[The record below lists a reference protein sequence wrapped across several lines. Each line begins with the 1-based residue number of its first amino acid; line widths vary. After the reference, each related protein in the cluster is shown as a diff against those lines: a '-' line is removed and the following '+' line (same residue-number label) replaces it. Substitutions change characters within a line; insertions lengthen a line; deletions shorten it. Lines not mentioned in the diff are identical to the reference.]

1 MGGLNRSPGGP
12 APEPGRLR
20 DRILDLVVT
29 QLEAFEAT
37 HCPGFRLPGS
47 FAGHPTGPDVR
58 ADLMFTLGHLA
69 DAGVEVVAG
78 RAPDEVIAEHLAAVD
93 GPGTHT
99 FFSYRVAET
108 LARHGPF
115 AHNPLLAGL
124 PDERRDAVA
133 AACDSSDW
141 VELLDSGLLPR
152 NYAAVL
158 ARVELARHRLG
169 LTGETARLDDLV
181 GRTVGLLGANPYRYL
196 DDSNRRIGRYDI
208 YTVDVWLFCEP
219 LASRIGPCWAEGLE
233 AAVTLVDAVC
243 GPDGSA
249 VPWGRSTGPLAQAL
263 TLELVALG
271 HARGLLA
278 PGPRWWRRAD
288 AALGSLGAAFHD
300 GICDAHRHRD
310 QDGYR
315 GPARRLQLSLDLL
328 GKLAWSALQLGTAG
342 AAGTADTPA
351 APGVAP
357 VAEGPA
363 PRDRLLVFE
372 PPGVAGQA
380 AVWVHESPTLRFAW
394 PLVGGTRSHYLPG
407 PACPG
412 SFEAPVDR
420 DLPCW
425 TPLVIRGRRRS
436 VGGGRPAEVRLEGD
450 TLVAV
455 WDRHWPAAELEPD
468 PDRAIPGGRHSR
480 VRVEA
485 RTIVLA
491 DELWFD
497 TTPDVLTYLVPEAPH
512 RPLRVEAS
520 ASTGDRTPVPVRVAT
535 VDTDGLAE
543 WRSPWSSL
551 PRCHQVDLT
560 PASRVRVQLR
570 VTPLLRVASSAH
582 GHHYHR
588 SLYGPLRDRVR
599 AVPSP
604 LGPLGDRS
612 VPLAALDL
620 FHLHWPEWLAFDDL
634 DAHRQ
639 LIATLA
645 DAGIPVVWTAHN
657 LTPHDRRPDVW
668 DPIYGAW
675 AAAVAAVIHHSRWGR
690 DRMLARYRFAPRA
703 RHVVIPHGHFGDLWA
718 DRPSRAEAEARL
730 GLPPTPPGGLRIG
743 LVGAPRP
750 DKRVGAFLAG
760 FAACRRDDL
769 QVACWSLAPGERA
782 PDDPR
787 IVAAEVYRG
796 VPPGEYA
803 ARLACCDLLAL
814 PFDPEGD
821 MLATGTAA
829 DALGVGIPAL
839 VSDWPFLT
847 ETLGDAG
854 VPCGHTAEAV
864 RAALEDLDAAT
875 VEAARAAACAR
886 RDELRWDRLAER
898 TLACFEQVLAG
909 PGPSGGPVSP

>member
-1 MGGLNRSPGGP
+1 VGGVNPSPGGS
-12 APEPGRLR
+12 APEPARLR
-20 DRILDLVVT
+20 DRLLDLVVT

-37 HCPGFRLPGS
+37 SCPGFRLPGS

-58 ADLMFTLGHLA
+58 ADLVFTLGHLA
-69 DAGVEVVAG
+69 DAGVETVAG
-78 RAPDEVIAEHLAAVD
+78 RAPDDVIAEHLALVD

-115 AHNPLLAGL
+115 AGNPLLAGL
-124 PDERRDAVA
+124 PDDRRRAVA

-141 VELLDSGLLPR
+141 VDLLDSGLLPR

-169 LTGETARLDDLV
+169 LTDDRDRLDGLV
-181 GRTVGLLGANPYRYL
+181 GRTVELLGANPYRYL
-196 DDSNRRIGRYDI
+196 DDSNRGIGRYDI

-263 TLELVALG
+263 TVELVALG
-271 HARGLLA
+271 HTLGLLG

-288 AALGSLGAAFHD
+288 AALGALGASFRA

-328 GKLAWSALQLGTAG
+328 GKLAWSALRLG
-342 AAGTADTPA
+342 AAGTGSGRA
-351 APGVAP
+351 AAAAGDVPG
-357 VAEGPA
+357 AEPPG

-372 PPGVAGQA
+372 PPGAAGQA
-380 AVWVHESPTLRFAW
+380 AVWVHDSPTLRFAW
-394 PLVGGTRSHYLPG
+394 PLVGATRSHYLPG

-425 TPLVIRGRRRS
+425 GPLVIRGGRRS
-436 VGGGRPAEVRLEGD
+436 VGGGRPVEVHLDGD
-450 TLVAV
+450 TLVAG
-455 WDRHWPAAELEPD
+455 WDRHWPAADLEPD
-468 PDRAIPGGRHSR
+468 PERAIPGGRRSR
-480 VRVEA
+480 VRVEG

-491 DELWFD
+491 DELWFED
-497 TTPDVLTYLVPEAPH
+497 TPEVLTYLVPETPH
-512 RPLRVEAS
+512 RPLRVEAT
-520 ASTGDRTPVPVRVAT
+520 AATGDHTPTPVRVAT
-535 VDTDGLAE
+535 VDTEGLAE
-543 WRSPWSSL
+543 WRTPWSSL

-570 VTPLLRVASSAH
+570 VTPLLRVASTAH

-588 SLYGPLRDRVR
+588 SLYDPLQDRVL

-604 LGPLGDRS
+604 LGPLGDPS
-612 VPLAALDL
+612 IPLGAVDL

-634 DAHRQ
+634 DAHRR

-657 LTPHDRRPDVW
+657 LTPHDRRPEVW

-675 AAAVAAVIHHSRWGR
+675 AATAAAVIHHSRWGR
-690 DRMLARYRFAPRA
+690 DRMLARYRFAAGA
-703 RHVVIPHGHFGDLWA
+703 RHAVIPHGHFGDLWA
-718 DRPSRAEAEARL
+718 HRPARAEAEAQL
-730 GLPPTPPGGLRIG
+730 GLPPTPPGGWRIG
-743 LVGAPRP
+743 LLGAPRA

-760 FAACRRDDL
+760 FAACGRRDL
-769 QVACWSLAPGERA
+769 QVACWSLAPGESA

-787 IVAAEVYRG
+787 IVVAEVYRG
-796 VPPGEYA
+796 VPPSEYA
-803 ARLACCDLLAL
+803 TRLACLDLLAL

-854 VPCGHTAEAV
+854 IPCGHTADAV
-864 RAALEDLDAAT
+864 RAALETLDADT
-875 VEAARAAACAR
+875 VRRARAVARAR

-909 PGPSGGPVSP
+909 PERSSAPLSP